1 MINVLTPYQLLG
13 GEEGVRRLCN
23 AFYDNM
29 EQLPEAEG
37 IRRMHG
43 ADTTAVREKLFE
55 YLSGW
60 LGGPK
65 LYLEKYGTVS
75 MGLPHRPF
83 AIGPKERDQWM
94 LCLNKALDDI
104 GASETAKGLIKAPI
118 YAFADHVRN
127 RETSD

>member
-13 GEEGVRRLCN
+13 GAEGVRRLCN

-29 EQLPEAEG
+29 ERLPEAET

-43 ADTTAVREKLFE
+43 ADTGPVREKLFE

-65 LYLEKYGTVS
+65 LYLEKYGTVA
-75 MGLPHRPF
+75 MGPAHQPF

-104 GASETAKGLIKAPI
+104 GASETAKGLIRAPI
-118 YAFADHVRN
+118 YAFADHLRN
-127 RETSD
+127 RATSD

>member
-29 EQLPEAEG
+29 ERLPEVED

-43 ADTTAVREKLFE
+43 ADTTPVREKLFE

-65 LYLEKYGTVS
+65 LYLEKYGTVC
-75 MGLPHRPF
+75 MTPAHKPF

-94 LCLNKALDDI
+94 LCLNKALDDV
-104 GASETAKGLIKAPI
+104 GASEAAKALIKDPI
-118 YAFADHVRN
+118 YAFANRVRN
-127 RETSD
+127 RATSD